1 MVRIVLQIDAERL
14 AEPMPF
20 DCERTVYSD
29 FGWLITM
36 EK

>member
-1 MVRIVLQIDAERL
+1 MVRILLYIAAGML

-20 DCERTVYSD
+20 DCEHTVD
-29 FGWLITM
+29 RGLGWLITM